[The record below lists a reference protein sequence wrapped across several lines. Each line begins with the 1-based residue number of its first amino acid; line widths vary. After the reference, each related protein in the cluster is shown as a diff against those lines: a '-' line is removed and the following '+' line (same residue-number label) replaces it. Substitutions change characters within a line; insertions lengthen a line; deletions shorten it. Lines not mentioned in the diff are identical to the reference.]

1 MISSHSYT
9 DPFGTLPTWWM
20 GGDQAPLN
28 DSDMADEELDTEI
41 PAEVFEN
48 LTEPPKPP
56 APIPDPGPL

>member
-1 MISSHSYT
+1 MISSHSPV
-9 DPFGTLPTWWM
+9 DLSPVLPIWYL

-28 DSDMADEELDTEI
+28 DSDMADEEIDTDI
-41 PAEVFEN
+41 PDEVVEN

>member
-1 MISSHSYT
+1 MISSHSVI
-9 DPFGTLPTWWM
+9 DSFGTLPTWWL

-28 DSDMADEELDTEI
+28 DSDMADEEIDTEI
-41 PAEVFEN
+41 PDEVVEN

>member
-1 MISSHSYT
+1 MISTSTYPV
-9 DPFGTLPTWWM
+9 DPAFPLVWWL

-28 DSDMADEELDTEI
+28 DSDMADEELEVEV
-41 PAEVFEN
+41 PEEVFEN

>member
-1 MISSHSYT
+1 MIASSTFAAGFAS
-9 DPFGTLPTWWM
+9 PTVWWL

-28 DSDMADEELDTEI
+28 DSDMADEEIDTDI
-41 PAEVFEN
+41 PDEVVEN

>member
-1 MISSHSYT
+1 MISSHCHA
-9 DPFGTLPTWWM
+9 DLFGALPTLWL

-28 DSDMADEELDTEI
+28 DSDMADEEIDTEI
-41 PAEVFEN
+41 PDEVFEN

>member
-1 MISSHSYT
+1 MISSPSPV
-9 DPFGTLPTWWM
+9 DPLDVLPIWRM

-28 DSDMADEELDTEI
+28 DSDMADEEIDPVI
-41 PAEVFEN
+41 PDEVLEN

>member
-1 MISSHSYT
+1 MISSHSSI
-9 DPFGTLPTWWM
+9 DSFGALPTWWL

-28 DSDMADEELDTEI
+28 DSDMADEEIDTEI
-41 PAEVFEN
+41 PDEVVEN